1 MGCGNST
8 PATSVAP
15 SVAVPAPVP
24 AARTIT
30 SRNGNQAAPDTTKK
44 PEPTPAPTLVV
55 AEPPPVAVT
64 APDLSNTTA
73 RGGTTETLNL
83 AKKSIKDIDVKGKR
97 VLMRCDFNV
106 PLDKTTGAITNNQR
120 ILGAIPT
127 IEYAL
132 ESDAKAVILL
142 SHMGRPNGFP
152 SVLFPL
158 SFL

>member
-1 MGCGNST
+1 MEIRRPRTQRKN
-8 PATSVAP
+8 P
-15 SVAVPAPVP
+15 S
-24 AARTIT
+24 RHQRRLL
-30 SRNGNQAAPDTTKK
+30 SLRNRLRLPSQHQIF
-44 PEPTPAPTLVV
+44 PTPL
-55 AEPPPVAVT
+55 
-64 APDLSNTTA
+64 LG
-73 RGGTTETLNL
+73 GGTTETLNL